1 MNDSCESPAA
11 EACEVCRSTA
21 GPLATVTT
29 GTAGGAWHRQV
40 CQSCAAGGVGRLPVG
55 VRRAVRMCV
64 RCNAL
69 TSRPVV
75 VSEVHAGSGPG
86 FNVYAC
92 PECAPRFPVVPD
104 ALDLLESGWRER
116 MEGER

>member
-1 MNDSCESPAA
+1 MPAGHDGDHRDA
-11 EACEVCRSTA
+11 FGHTWEVPREAA
-21 GPLATVTT
+21 GP
-29 GTAGGAWHRQV
+29 R
-40 CQSCAAGGVGRLPVG
+40 PVG
-55 VRRAVRMCV
+55 VRRPVRMCV

-92 PECAPRFPVVPD
+92 PECAPHLPVLPD
-104 ALDLLESGWRER
+104 ALDLLEPGWRER
-116 MEGER
+116 AEGER